1 MAEATGGD
9 GAEMNAY
16 IAVAGLLAF
25 LTSFC
30 AVSVIREIA
39 AKGRILDIP
48 NERSSHSFP
57 IPRGGGVA
65 IVIICLAA
73 AGFQVFT
80 SQKWTE
86 APLYPV
92 AAAIIAGVSFLD
104 DLYGIRSRTRF
115 FFHALAAGLILYG
128 SGEWNVL
135 GLNLRSEFISAACS
149 GFIILFWT
157 VGLTNAFNFM
167 DGIDGIAGGQALVA
181 GFGWFVIGT
190 LNGLY
195 FISLL
200 GLIIGFAS
208 LGFLLHNWQPARI
221 FMGDV
226 GSTFLGFTFAAVTVF
241 AARKRLELCVA
252 GILLVWPFV
261 FDSTFTLVRRLLHGE
276 NIFEA
281 HRSHLYQ
288 RLVISGLS
296 HARVS
301 SLYIAYSAAGL
312 ILGVFWSVGSKGS
325 GLASAILIPA
335 LALSLLFFVRY
346 RERR

>member
-1 MAEATGGD
+1 
-9 GAEMNAY
+9 MNAY
-16 IAVAGLLAF
+16 IAVGGLLAF

-39 AKGRILDIP
+39 VKGRLLDIP

-73 AGFQVFT
+73 AGFQAFT

-86 APLYPV
+86 ARLYPV

-104 DLYGIRSRTRF
+104 DLYDIRSRTRF
-115 FFHALAAGLILYG
+115 FFHALAACLIVYGLG
-128 SGEWNVL
+128 TSNVL
-135 GLNLRSEFISAACS
+135 QLNFGGEFISASCS
-149 GFIILFWT
+149 GFIVLFWI

-195 FISLL
+195 FIPLL
-200 GLIIGFAS
+200 GLTIGFAS
-208 LGFLLHNWQPARI
+208 LGFLLHNWQPARV

-241 AARKRLELCVA
+241 AAGERLDLCVP
-252 GILLVWPFV
+252 GVLLVWPFV
-261 FDSTFTLVRRLLHGE
+261 FDSTFTLLRRLLRGE

-288 RLVISGLS
+288 RLVISGIS

-301 SLYIAYSAAGL
+301 SLYMAYSAAGL
-312 ILGVFWSVGSKGS
+312 MLGVLWSVGFQGS
-325 GLASAILIPA
+325 GLASAVLVPA
-335 LALSLLFFVRY
+335 LAVSLLLFVRY